1 MIETSALG
9 SVNYTLDTESCVDV
23 PQSNYVKAL
32 IVIFKMGHSNKKRVH
47 SKIPK
52 ILRMYLMEAPL
63 PQLKEGVVQI
73 YTEKYYRAQINVC
86 KTD

>member
-9 SVNYTLDTESCVDV
+9 SVNYTFDTESCVDV

-73 YTEKYYRAQINVC
+73 YTEKYYRAQNKC
-86 KTD
+86 LQNR